1 MFDIIKEI
9 IVKWD
14 PIGLMEFAPP
24 DEYDN
29 ECQLILDRFI
39 KKQESLGE
47 IIYDV
52 FSNNFDEEFK
62 QDLSNCIEIATEIEN
77 RIGNN

>member
-39 KKQESLGE
+39 KKQESLGK

>member
-1 MFDIIKEI
+1 MFEIIKDI

-29 ECQLILDRFI
+29 ECHLIFEALI
-39 KKQESLGE
+39 KKQASLGK

-52 FSNNFDEEFK
+52 FIDNFGEEF
-62 QDLSNCIEIATEIEN
+62 QVDLAKCMDVAAEIEN
-77 RIGNN
+77 RVIGS